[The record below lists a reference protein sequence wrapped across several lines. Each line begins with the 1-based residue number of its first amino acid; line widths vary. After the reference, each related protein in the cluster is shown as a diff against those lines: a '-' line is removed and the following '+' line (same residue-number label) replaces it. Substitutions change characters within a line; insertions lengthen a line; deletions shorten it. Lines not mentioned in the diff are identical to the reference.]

1 MTTRI
6 QKAIVASFAGLIAS
20 GTVLL
25 MLPASAVGPRLG
37 FVEALFTSTSAV
49 CVTGLTVFDPG
60 TRLTPAGQFFL
71 LALIQLGGL
80 GILSLSGFVLA
91 MVRQRDEL
99 SQRMYVETAH
109 GGLRGVTPRSVLLHA
124 VATTAL
130 IEGVGAVLLFIAFG
144 LRRGE
149 FGLQT
154 TWLALFHSI
163 SAFCNA
169 GFSLFP
175 DNLESYRDDPI
186 VNLAVMGLIVVG
198 GIGFTVIA
206 DLTRIRRLPR
216 RNRNWWRLSLHT
228 RMVLLVTGLLIGAG
242 AVVFLF
248 CEWTNSLR
256 DAPWHGRILAALFYS
271 VTCRTAGFD
280 TVLTGTLTSVTLLF
294 GILLMVVGASPGG
307 TGGGVKTSTAGI
319 LACSAWSRIRG
330 RNAAEFQGR
339 TIPDSTVA
347 KAVATVASFVILLL
361 AANTALA
368 IIEGG
373 FASHRARPAPLL
385 DYAFE
390 TASAIGTVGLSTG
403 ITAGLS
409 DLSKLVLIALMYL
422 GRTGPLVVGASL
434 IGLRRPRPYAYPEED
449 VLVG

>member
-6 QKAIVASFAGLIAS
+6 QKAIVASFAGLIAA
-20 GTVLL
+20 GTALL
-25 MLPASAVGPRLG
+25 MLPASAAGQRLG
-37 FVEALFTSTSAV
+37 LVEALFTSTSAV

-60 TRLTPAGQFFL
+60 TRLTPTGQFFL

-99 SQRMYVETAH
+99 SQRMYVATAH
-109 GGLRGVTPRSVLLHA
+109 GDVRGVTPRSVLRHA

-130 IEGVGAVLLFIAFG
+130 IEGVGALLLFVAFG
-144 LRRGE
+144 LRRGG
-149 FGLQT
+149 FGLEAA
-154 TWLALFHSI
+154 WLAAFHSI

-175 DNLESYRDDPI
+175 DNLESYRDDPL
-186 VNLAVMGLIVVG
+186 VNLTVVGLIVVG

-206 DLTRIRRLPR
+206 DVVRVRRMPR
-216 RNRNWWRLSLHT
+216 RNREWWRLSLHT
-228 RMVLLVTGLLIGAG
+228 RMVLLVTGLLVAAG
-242 AVVFLF
+242 AAVFLF

-256 DAPWHGRILAALFYS
+256 DAPWHGRVLAALFHS
-271 VTCRTAGFD
+271 VTCRTAGYD
-280 TVLTGTLTSVTLLF
+280 TVPTGNLTSVTLLF

-330 RNAAEFQGR
+330 RAAAEFQGR
-339 TIPDSTVA
+339 AIPESTVA
-347 KAVATVASFVILLL
+347 KAVATVASFVVLLL

-373 FASHRARPAPLL
+373 FASHASRPAPLL

-409 DLSKLVLIALMYL
+409 DASKLVLVVLMYI

-434 IGLRRPRPYAYPEED
+434 IGLRKPKAYAYPEED

>member
-6 QKAIVASFAGLIAS
+6 QKAIVASFAGLIAT

-25 MLPASAVGPRLG
+25 MLPVSAVGPRLG

-60 TRLTPAGQFFL
+60 TRLSPAGQFFL

-109 GGLRGVTPRSVLLHA
+109 GGLRGVTPRSILRHA

-130 IEGVGAVLLFIAFG
+130 IEGIGALALFLGFG
-144 LRRGE
+144 LRRDD
-149 FGLQT
+149 FGLRT
-154 TWLALFHSI
+154 AWLAAFHSI
-163 SAFCNA
+163 SSFCNA

-206 DLTRIRRLPR
+206 DLARIRRLPR
-216 RNRNWWRLSLHT
+216 KNRAWWRLSLHT
-228 RMVLLVTGLLIGAG
+228 RMVLVVTGLLVAAG
-242 AVVFLF
+242 AAVFLF

-256 DAPWHGRILAALFYS
+256 DAPWHGRVLAALFYS

-280 TVLTGTLTSVTLLF
+280 TVLTGSLTSVTLLF
-294 GILLMVVGASPGG
+294 GILLMFVGASPGG

-319 LACSAWSRIRG
+319 LAASAWSRIRG
-330 RNAAEFQGR
+330 RSATEFQGR
-339 TIPDSTVA
+339 AIPESTVA
-347 KAVATVASFVILLL
+347 KAVATVASFVFLLL

-373 FASHRARPAPLL
+373 FASHHARPAPLL

-390 TASAIGTVGLSTG
+390 TTSAIGTVGLSTG

-409 DLSKLVLIALMYL
+409 DPSKLVLILLMYL

-434 IGLRRPRPYAYPEED
+434 IGLRKPKPYAYPQED